1 MNTKARDLTVS
12 FLRAAAVAAA
22 DPSRFSD
29 ARLYAVELLRIL
41 KVKPSASPLKPVRNP
56 QPLAKAQS
64 FAANPCSRT
73 FSAWVAASVSAER
86 RLLDANNK
94 HRASLPGI
102 DKTAPLPDPTPRP
115 VKQTCATSLEW
126 QTKPA
131 IGTNPMLVTML
142 RELSSDDKKR
152 KAKLSSDDKKQK
164 AKLSPDDKKPAKPR
178 RLADYQA
185 PIPAIQPA
193 RPHCR
198 TTAPKLS
205 LRAR

>member
-1 MNTKARDLTVS
+1 MNTKARDLTAS
-12 FLRAAAVAAA
+12 FLRAATIALSE
-22 DPSRFSD
+22 PSRFAD

-41 KVKPSASPLKPVRNP
+41 KIKPSSAALKPVRNP
-56 QPLAKAQS
+56 QPLAKAQA
-64 FAANPCSRT
+64 FALNPCSRT
-73 FSAWVAASVSAER
+73 FSAWVAASVSVER
-86 RLLDANNK
+86 HLLDANDK
-94 HRASLPGI
+94 HRASLPNI
-102 DKTAPLPDPTPRP
+102 DKQALLPDPAPRP

-142 RELSSDDKKR
+142 RELSSNDKKQ
-152 KAKLSSDDKKQK
+152 KAKLSSDDKK
-164 AKLSPDDKKPAKPR
+164 PANNR

>member
-1 MNTKARDLTVS
+1 MNPKVRDLTAS
-12 FLRAAAVAAA
+12 FLRAATSAVS
-22 DPSRFSD
+22 DPSRFAD

-41 KVKPSASPLKPVRNP
+41 KIKSSSAALKSVRNP
-56 QPLAKAQS
+56 QPLAKAQA
-64 FAANPCSRT
+64 FAVNPCSRT
-73 FSAWVAASVSAER
+73 FSAWIAASVSVER
-86 RLLDANNK
+86 RLLDANDK
-94 HRASLPGI
+94 HRAVLPSI
-102 DKTAPLPDPTPRP
+102 DKQALLPDPTPRP
-115 VKQTCATSLEW
+115 VKQACATSLEW

-142 RELSSDDKKR
+142 RELSSN
-152 KAKLSSDDKKQK
+152 DKKQK
-164 AKLSPDDKKPAKPR
+164 AKLSPDDKKSTKHR